1 MVPRGLESA
10 DARRLVAANTAF
22 GVALYAEVA
31 GDRGNVFLSPAS
43 ASAALAMTYAGARGQ
58 TSAEIGRA
66 LQCGAI
72 DQARLHTTLGLL
84 LATIA
89 DAPGADVAIANALF
103 VQEGCPFLPEFT
115 AVLTAHYGA
124 GPQEVDFESA
134 SEGARRAI
142 NEWTRR
148 ETRERIVDLLPPG
161 ILNAATRLV
170 LVNATYFKGSWV
182 EPFLEKDTSHQPFHR
197 LNGQSTSVPLMHR
210 SGSYK
215 VADLDDAQLL
225 SLPYDGGALAM
236 VAVLP
241 RRNDGLPDLEAKL
254 ESNLGAWLERLEAT
268 RPREVDVYLPRFRI
282 EAAFRLHEALK
293 RLGMRLAFDIEEADF
308 SGMTSE
314 RDLYISAVVHKAFVD
329 VNEQG
334 TTAAAA
340 TAVVMEM
347 RGIPRARP
355 TFRADHPFVFL
366 IVDTRTRYLLFMGRL
381 LDPT

>member
-1 MVPRGLESA
+1 
-10 DARRLVAANTAF
+10 
-22 GVALYAEVA
+22 
-31 GDRGNVFLSPAS
+31 
-43 ASAALAMTYAGARGQ
+43 MTR
-58 TSAEIGRA
+58 S
-66 LQCGAI
+66 CFPC
-72 DQARLHTTLGLL
+72 HT
-84 LATIA
+84 
-89 DAPGADVAIANALF
+89 
-103 VQEGCPFLPEFT
+103 
-115 AVLTAHYGA
+115 
-124 GPQEVDFESA
+124 
-134 SEGARRAI
+134 
-142 NEWTRR
+142 
-148 ETRERIVDLLPPG
+148 
-161 ILNAATRLV
+161 
-170 LVNATYFKGSWV
+170 
-182 EPFLEKDTSHQPFHR
+182 
-197 LNGQSTSVPLMHR
+197 
-210 SGSYK
+210 
-215 VADLDDAQLL
+215 
-225 SLPYDGGALAM
+225 M